1 MYSSD
6 EALICYKLFY
16 CGEFV
21 LLWLYGREVVLLL
34 RKIIYVM
41 NDRLLK

>member
-1 MYSSD
+1 MYSSY

-21 LLWLYGREVVLLL
+21 LLLFYGREAVYFYG
-34 RKIIYVM
+34 K
-41 NDRLLK
+41 